1 MKGSLRQARKF
12 SIRFTV
18 GSMFLIAT
26 MMTAL
31 VAISLQYHFGK
42 AMSQE
47 QVMSKLTLASG
58 DVSDYVKD
66 IELSASNSARILKSV
81 AMATERK
88 FTRQEI
94 QSLITEVLTD
104 NPMFYSIY
112 YGKKNE
118 DFFQVINLNS
128 SPTIREKM
136 LASEQE
142 RWVVIDIRGVGEKRV
157 RTTRYYDSE
166 QNVTRITREPS
177 RYFPTQRPWYGSAL
191 EDRVIKTEPYL
202 FQHLKITGQ
211 TYSIR
216 SAHSVIGI
224 DIVLSSVASHM
235 TPQAMGLSE
244 DQGISA
250 FLFNRKGEIIAESR
264 QEQLDEQRMP
274 AISPIVLTANQK
286 EAIAVAGVLKVSNQ
300 LNWMPFDFSQAGEPK
315 GYAVD
320 LLKMIATMTGLQFE
334 FTNGFSSAELKQR
347 YHDGEV
353 DILNAVFA
361 SESLNGLT
369 SQPLFYLE
377 PAVATLSREANQSG
391 HSISDAKARVGMVQ
405 GQIFALQ
412 KSSAETRIYADL
424 SLAINGLLKG
434 EVGSVVNS
442 YHSLKQRKESSLG
455 RTIQLEKIPMAE
467 KVPVFL
473 YLDQTQPELLEVI
486 NKALS
491 EICEAQKEWL
501 TQKWLNHYRDYSFVP
516 YSELL
521 ELAAQPD
528 LHGVMNVVEIGGAS
542 HYVYLMPINS
552 NQEFLAVV
560 VPEDVVIGQ
569 VTQQLWRSLAITIAA
584 MMILLP
590 TSWIFGS
597 PIVSPISDLIAQT
610 RKIKQRHFDEV
621 VLVETRIK
629 EVSQLSQAMMDMVAE
644 IKKHQKAQEEFVE
657 AFIQLI
663 AGAIDD
669 KSPYTAGH
677 CNRVPELGLM
687 LAKVAEECQEGK
699 FKAFKFKNN
708 AERREFRIAA
718 WLHDCGKI
726 TTPEHV
732 VDKGSKLE
740 ANYNRIHEIRTR
752 FEVLWRDAEI
762 EYLKRLI
769 ARNVSKAQAD
779 AQLAQ
784 RREKL
789 QEEFA
794 FIARCNVGGEFMQQE
809 AIERIEQIAA
819 QTWLRHFDDRLGLS
833 PLEESRLT
841 TPAAP
846 LPAVEPLLVDK
857 VEHIIERDRPMQFDA
872 KYGINID
879 VPEHLYN
886 LGEIYNLS
894 IRAGT
899 LTREDRFKIN
909 EHMISGIKMLE
920 SLPFPEELARVPR
933 YASTHHETLKGTGY
947 PRKLSAEQLSI
958 PERILVIADVFE
970 ALTAADRPYKK
981 AKPLS
986 VAVDI
991 MYKMALDEHL
1001 DMDLFL
1007 LFLKSGTYLEYA
1019 QMFLPEKQIDSVD
1032 INQYINATLAA

>member
-12 SIRFTV
+12 SIRVTV

-142 RWVVIDIRGVGEKRV
+142 HWVVIDIRGVGEKRF

-244 DQGISA
+244 SYGMA
-250 FLFNRKGEIIAESR
+250 AYLFNQKGEIIAQNSEESIR
-264 QEQLDEQRMP
+264 EASMPEVKPVALSDEQKQW
-274 AISPIVLTANQK
+274 IEDL
-286 EAIAVAGVLKVSNQ
+286 GVLKVSNQ
-300 LNWMPFDFSQAGEPK
+300 LNWMPYDFSRAGEPK

-320 LLKMIATMTGLQFE
+320 LMKLIASMTGLKFE
-334 FTNGFSSAELKQR
+334 FTNGFSSEELTQR
-347 YHDGEV
+347 YQNGQV
-353 DILNAVFA
+353 DILNSVMRAPYIPGIA
-361 SESLNGLT
+361 
-369 SQPLFYLE
+369 SQPLFYIQ
-377 PAVATLSREANQSG
+377 PALATLKHLNVDGKNVQHQKVATVLGQAFADVDLNGAHRVEFKDLSSALS
-391 HSISDAKARVGMVQ
+391 
-405 GQIFALQ
+405 ALQ
-412 KSSAETRIYADL
+412 KGDVDAVLNSEQALMKLQETSIGREIEIERLIAAEPLPIFLYVDEKQLELSALLNQAL
-424 SLAINGLLKG
+424 SLISD
-434 EVGSVVNS
+434 E
-442 YHSLKQRKESSLG
+442 QR
-455 RTIQLEKIPMAE
+455 TW
-467 KVPVFL
+467 
-473 YLDQTQPELLEVI
+473 
-486 NKALS
+486 LS
-491 EICEAQKEWL
+491 D
-501 TQKWLNHYRDYSFVP
+501 KWFRHYRDSNFVP
-516 YSELL
+516 YRELL
-521 ELAAQPD
+521 ELAQQP
-528 LHGVMNVVEIGGAS
+528 LMHGTMQFINVNGEDRYI
-542 HYVYLMPINS
+542 YVVPINS
-552 NQEFLAVV
+552 SQEYLAVV
-560 VPEDVVIGQ
+560 VPEALVMEQ
-569 VTQQLWRSLAITIAA
+569 VTQQLWRSLALTIAI
-584 MMILLP
+584 MLLLLP

-597 PIVSPISDLIAQT
+597 PIVQPITALIDQM
-610 RKIKQRHFDEV
+610 RKIKRRRFDEV
-621 VLVETRIK
+621 CLVDTHIK
-629 EVSQLSQAMMDMVAE
+629 EVHQLSQAMMDMVAE
-644 IKKHQKAQEEFVE
+644 IQKHEKAQDEFIE
-657 AFIQLI
+657 AFIELI

>member
-12 SIRFTV
+12 SIRVTV

-191 EDRVIKTEPYL
+191 ENRVIKTEPYL

-391 HSISDAKARVGMVQ
+391 HS
-405 GQIFALQ
+405 
-412 KSSAETRIYADL
+412 
-424 SLAINGLLKG
+424 
-434 EVGSVVNS
+434 
-442 YHSLKQRKESSLG
+442 
-455 RTIQLEKIPMAE
+455 
-467 KVPVFL
+467 
-473 YLDQTQPELLEVI
+473 
-486 NKALS
+486 
-491 EICEAQKEWL
+491 
-501 TQKWLNHYRDYSFVP
+501 
-516 YSELL
+516 
-521 ELAAQPD
+521 
-528 LHGVMNVVEIGGAS
+528 
-542 HYVYLMPINS
+542 
-552 NQEFLAVV
+552 
-560 VPEDVVIGQ
+560 
-569 VTQQLWRSLAITIAA
+569 
-584 MMILLP
+584 
-590 TSWIFGS
+590 
-597 PIVSPISDLIAQT
+597 
-610 RKIKQRHFDEV
+610 
-621 VLVETRIK
+621 
-629 EVSQLSQAMMDMVAE
+629 
-644 IKKHQKAQEEFVE
+644 
-657 AFIQLI
+657 
-663 AGAIDD
+663 
-669 KSPYTAGH
+669 
-677 CNRVPELGLM
+677 
-687 LAKVAEECQEGK
+687 
-699 FKAFKFKNN
+699 
-708 AERREFRIAA
+708 
-718 WLHDCGKI
+718 
-726 TTPEHV
+726 
-732 VDKGSKLE
+732 
-740 ANYNRIHEIRTR
+740 
-752 FEVLWRDAEI
+752 
-762 EYLKRLI
+762 
-769 ARNVSKAQAD
+769 
-779 AQLAQ
+779 
-784 RREKL
+784 
-789 QEEFA
+789 
-794 FIARCNVGGEFMQQE
+794 
-809 AIERIEQIAA
+809 
-819 QTWLRHFDDRLGLS
+819 
-833 PLEESRLT
+833 
-841 TPAAP
+841 
-846 LPAVEPLLVDK
+846 
-857 VEHIIERDRPMQFDA
+857 
-872 KYGINID
+872 
-879 VPEHLYN
+879 
-886 LGEIYNLS
+886 
-894 IRAGT
+894 
-899 LTREDRFKIN
+899 
-909 EHMISGIKMLE
+909 
-920 SLPFPEELARVPR
+920 
-933 YASTHHETLKGTGY
+933 
-947 PRKLSAEQLSI
+947 
-958 PERILVIADVFE
+958 
-970 ALTAADRPYKK
+970 
-981 AKPLS
+981 
-986 VAVDI
+986 
-991 MYKMALDEHL
+991 
-1001 DMDLFL
+1001 
-1007 LFLKSGTYLEYA
+1007 
-1019 QMFLPEKQIDSVD
+1019 
-1032 INQYINATLAA
+1032 